1 MLEEAIKN
9 HIYRDIN
16 KFGYDEERLSDL
28 LKELDIDK
36 NKFDVI
42 VQDVLSELKQFNNIV
57 ESLPKICPIEK
68 VINYDYGSDDDWV
81 DFIERVNYRIDLLNE
96 EYYKTDHLSD
106 DYAAEKWSQQHPEIY
121 KYSVWVVVNFGDI
134 DNKYY
139 NAIIRE
145 NNLSKKLRPQDER
158 EQYIIENYFL
168 HDYIKKLSQ
177 DEFISRFNK
186 GLYEYVKRKTL
197 FVKNPHQLY
206 FGPICFQN
214 S

>member
-1 MLEEAIKN
+1 MIEEAIKN

-28 LKELDIDK
+28 LKELGIDK

-81 DFIERVNYRIDLLNE
+81 DFIERVNYRIDLFNE
-96 EYYKTDHLSD
+96 EYYSNTDHLSD
-106 DYAAEKWSQQHPEIY
+106 EYAAEIFSQRHPEIC
-121 KYSVWVVVNFGDI
+121 KYSVWVVANFGDI

-139 NAIIRE
+139 NAFIRE
-145 NNLSKKLRPQDER
+145 NNLSKKLCPQDKREQFERESDEYLKSRLLISDFR

-186 GLYEYVKRKTL
+186 GLY
-197 FVKNPHQLY
+197 
-206 FGPICFQN
+206 
-214 S
+214 

>member
-28 LKELDIDK
+28 LKELGIDK

-81 DFIERVNYRIDLLNE
+81 DFIERVNYRIDLFNE
-96 EYYKTDHLSD
+96 EYYSNTDHLSD
-106 DYAAEKWSQQHPEIY
+106 EYAAEIFSQRHPEIC
-121 KYSVWVVVNFGDI
+121 KYSVWVVANFGDI

-186 GLYEYVKRKTL
+186 VFMNMSKEKLYL
-197 FVKNPHQLY
+197 
-206 FGPICFQN
+206 
-214 S
+214 